1 MFMIPDYYDVTTLS
15 FNEAIDV
22 MTKHGCGD
30 LLEGMESMN
39 RIWSEYVESHNALA
53 RGDVDEVTFGDDDDF
68 FDHYGYECSAYN
80 RVFENFSKLFEKK
93 S

>member
-22 MTKHGCGD
+22 MTKHGRGD

-39 RIWSEYVESHNALA
+39 RIWSEYVESHNAFA
-53 RGDVDEVTFGDDDDF
+53 RGDVDEVTFGDGTTEELTANVIAESMLSNTNG
-68 FDHYGYECSAYN
+68 HLPRG
-80 RVFENFSKLFEKK
+80 
-93 S
+93 